1 MKVLFIC
8 VNRSHFVQPAEYSEF
23 CFKYGDIVINL
34 ALRPLFGFNNF
45 NFSPTQDDKHCTF
58 VLFNRSLIVIRITRE
73 SDVWIFHLVSETK
86 ENVQFEKTTIHHIEF
101 RRRLSV
107 TEKGIFVP
115 LWKRSP
121 SPKTFSMI
129 LAGDA
134 VTLQLEFSRSLICT
148 TIYYKTWST
157 FRLYFTSTQS
167 TSSVF

>member
-8 VNRSHFVQPAEYSEF
+8 VNWSHFVQPAEYSEF

-73 SDVWIFHLVSETK
+73 SDVCIFHLVSETK

-101 RRRLSV
+101 RRTLSV
-107 TEKGIFVP
+107 TEKESSFLCESDLP
-115 LWKRSP
+115 LQKHSLWYL
-121 SPKTFSMI
+121 
-129 LAGDA
+129 LAM
-134 VTLQLEFSRSLICT
+134 LWPCN
-148 TIYYKTWST
+148 
-157 FRLYFTSTQS
+157 
-167 TSSVF
+167 